1 MHVLT
6 SSPSHRSSPSQSK
19 PSPSKP
25 SQLTTA
31 LALSALCIVGSG
43 CFYELD
49 RAANLAVGEVRGTLT
64 LQDGSQAAYAEITI
78 SGRPTSTLAG
88 SQGAFSVTDL
98 PSGKWLVRF
107 AYDADGDG
115 WPEQSGGRSF
125 IMLPGQGVDL
135 GEVRLFGVGALS
147 GVVHDAAG
155 QPVGGAKVVATVTHE
170 SDDDALGFTYEET
183 TVTSATDGR
192 YFFAALPGARA
203 QVLAFEPARPEA
215 VSPSR
220 EVTLSPN
227 ETVPTGEP
235 LVLPAMPSDRRPVT
249 LDLVPPPAAGED
261 VFVEI
266 VPPGTPATDYDFST
280 APPGDPRVLPFTL
293 PFVLDLPGGLWDIR
307 LKTSSNKKGA
317 ALRRV
322 IKPGRGVLDLGNL
335 NLVDQFCPDGDCDG
349 DGIVGL
355 PPYAEAPDVWAACH
369 AANAE
374 CALASGIR
382 TEDKSCTVD
391 GTQYDCEDDG
401 DGQADLTEPTCYG
414 VGLGTD
420 RDGDLLC
427 DGEDPYPYCRANDE
441 TCVPEDVENL
451 DPQPQLPDL
460 PTDAGIVDAGP
471 EDAGVVDAGPED
483 AGVELDAGI
492 EDAGVDAGIGV
503 PDAGPTDAG
512 PTDAGV
518 DAGIVVPPFDGEWMW
533 TPAPTLDFSNPI
545 GLAALGDGRTA
556 YMTSGPEV
564 HGCPAPLNGVG
575 FATIAIVNTQGACEA
590 SWAWSSTVT
599 QAGEGEYDVAVVGA
613 DGNEVVVTVFNHS
626 TSAFEVSKFNVDD
639 GGMTD
644 RTLDFSGGYG
654 EAEGVLLR
662 DGRVVVVAG
671 MQGTFDFGGG
681 HAFTTPQDASWLVRM
696 ELDADTLALTNLFT
710 NAATGVQ
717 GAHPGGALQLTGL
730 DDGRYVVSF
739 EGLQGDLSFELDG
752 GGTHDLFTSGGHSY
766 LVEFIAGQAEIAWA
780 VQFFEV
786 GDLTF
791 APDDVDGSLLVGY
804 GRSRSATGVLFPD
817 SSGYVTFDDGQ
828 WPSTVD
834 STYSVE
840 EVVLEP
846 FSKKVWSF
854 ERLDATSFAV
864 YEMDLYYTGDFPT
877 QHTDITG
884 WEALDEPFIDGFG
897 QMYVYARDSDFGH
910 LAQLDRTNGL
920 VTPLLDIGRYG
931 DLAYSPQER
940 RVYQTNGGLGVNYID
955 LDNIQGGVQPATSFP
970 QCGMSA
976 TQVTVSHDSSTLAMY
991 CDFISEVLVVDL
1003 NTPTNFHT
1011 LNLGPIG
1018 LQVPPADML
1027 LNADGSVLY
1036 VSANNQLWEMPTTA
1050 GATPIQNTNTS
1061 TVGALSLVTVPAS
1074 MVHHSGGISSELPEA
1089 DIGLLRVVDGT
1100 VATDMDGTPSD
1111 VRTLLHEG
1119 ASNIDFGIVQPLPTG
1134 EVLFGAKCVGDSVFI
1149 DQQAQS
1155 HQVTFEP
1162 NVLADRGEICVLR
1175 IDDQGALVGWETSQ
1189 GHEEQFLFPWL
1200 KFDDGSLLLAFG
1212 LNPEVR
1218 FAGIDHGRF
1227 SNRTLPLFWR
1237 TGVHGP
1243 TLQRP
1248 APPRQHVAV
1257 ELPQS
1262 PGTILPTSIDYKF
1275 VKTLPDGS
1283 FVVAGKVNTGA
1294 AFPADTDCTI
1304 DGTNGTLFAAHVSLA
1319 GPQPDCLWSVSMGGN
1334 AQATEVIDDVVVAD
1348 DGDVYVL
1355 LSNNDDIAYFDG
1367 SNAVTLGNGSSEL
1380 VHAVLHLDNAGV
1392 VQHTATI
1399 VGAFEPTNVKGFM
1412 RFTPERELV
1421 VVAQVDDTVGVLEDA
1436 TVLHTSV
1443 ANDSVFAMRLDENL
1457 GVLSH
1462 GIFDPVGSITDIA
1475 VLDGHGLVLSATF
1488 GSTPFHMLTPTSPN
1502 TGGFVAWM
1510 STLALDMPSVQWSA
1524 FLDAATSLPITVRTT
1539 PGGGGMVLAWDD
1551 ILTVDDV
1558 VLSANGQTIDFFTP
1572 GINASAV
1579 QLAWFERTVDGFA
1592 YTTRNR
1598 LDTRQGGEVETDL
1611 VPADFVFG
1619 PSGQLFMAARI
1630 AGEMNSDF
1638 FNASSVGESFD
1649 ESVAAMTMVFDGYS
1663 AGQGWSTWGI
1673 GSAPTSVTAMDATHD
1688 NGMVLVGPV
1697 SSLDVV
1703 GQSVSPQGESNYIW
1717 VLPGD
1722 GSISGSPYVE

>member
-518 DAGIVVPPFDGEWMW
+518 VDPPFDGEWEW
-533 TPAPTLDFSNPI
+533 APDIDGDFHQPIGLVPLDDGRTVIGYWRSTPLPGCPMPNEGTYAFLLVVLSEAGACELSRGFNPVLVMGQSEATPYMAGSIDNEVVLITDDFFSTVEVTAVNIDDGSIRTGSIGYVGGNANFSGGAVAADGSVVTLLRVSQGTTVTIEGNVVTSPQESSTLVRVELDTEFGFADLFSFAASGASSPDPGNVDQILALDSGDYLVMASHMTGEVFTAPRTLSSDDGDTYVASFTPGQDDPTWLTQMKNVDQSTMVLDRPRDEVIVGATPASSPPSLLAAGFYRDAHIIDEMYIGFAATYTGNGAYDTVAWMHGTKSFYGFEFDGQGSTTIFAFDTQTYSDALLATVPFDVREPFVDELGQLFAVTSDGGGSTLSFIDPVGGTVVPLASTPVNTKLGYDPTTRNVYRANGNNEVSFTALPAIIDVMAPPTLSFSTVPSAPACSMSADHISVSHDGSTLLIGCGFSQNIVAWDLQQQTSFWVNTLSPILGQNPMVDLQANIDGSYAYFTTTGNAIWRIALEAGANVESVDGYVSGPLSFVTPPPPSLFDGTTTTSLHPDDLLAVRIDTATGATGAVDVFAFTGSRQAELMHVVPLLDGGTVVAAACPGDASFVDATGATTKLHHEAPVLASTSEEVCWVRMSAAGAYAGHRMTHSSTEQDGAPISMFPDGSSLTAVQIEPEVRFGRQLHGQFVGLNAFRFYRHGVQGPTLDDTVVAPSPSLVELPSAANSSIDYTHVKAMADGSFLVGGKVNVGEAFPDDPDCATGVNPLFVAKITAAADCLWLVPMGAETRTGQDRIDDIALGPDGEAYVMLSNNQDISYFDGTSTVGITSSAYSGMHAVLHIDNAGDVIGTAAVGYTGGPASLPGALTTTHDVDAAGHAELVMAMQAGTAPTYTGSGSVDMTGIGPDSLMLVRLDSDLVALDVTAYDAVQSVSEVHALAAHRVVVTGTVGGAFDALTSTDGASMLTVASTSSGSPGLTWSALVQGEATIPRTQLAVSPGGARVAFAIESTDANADIEFTSTDGTAEVYLYPGDGGNTWRVAWLNASFGGQLSYAGSETYSSFTDGTADYNLQDISFGESSTLRATGMHGGVLSTSYGANGGNDFGADISVAVSHPEYGARVNTWNVFSNAGSGTSVTAAAPTLDDGMVLLGPLSSDG
-545 GLAALGDGRTA
+545 GLETGDGVLA
-556 YMTSGPEV
+556 PTSD
-564 HGCPAPLNGVG
+564 
-575 FATIAIVNTQGACEA
+575 
-590 SWAWSSTVT
+590 SSFLW
-599 QAGEGEYDVAVVGA
+599 VVPG
-613 DGNEVVVTVFNHS
+613 
-626 TSAFEVSKFNVDD
+626 
-639 GGMTD
+639 
-644 RTLDFSGGYG
+644 
-654 EAEGVLLR
+654 
-662 DGRVVVVAG
+662 
-671 MQGTFDFGGG
+671 
-681 HAFTTPQDASWLVRM
+681 DAS
-696 ELDADTLALTNLFT
+696 FT
-710 NAATGVQ
+710 
-717 GAHPGGALQLTGL
+717 
-730 DDGRYVVSF
+730 
-739 EGLQGDLSFELDG
+739 
-752 GGTHDLFTSGGHSY
+752 
-766 LVEFIAGQAEIAWA
+766 
-780 VQFFEV
+780 
-786 GDLTF
+786 
-791 APDDVDGSLLVGY
+791 
-804 GRSRSATGVLFPD
+804 
-817 SSGYVTFDDGQ
+817 
-828 WPSTVD
+828 
-834 STYSVE
+834 
-840 EVVLEP
+840 
-846 FSKKVWSF
+846 
-854 ERLDATSFAV
+854 
-864 YEMDLYYTGDFPT
+864 
-877 QHTDITG
+877 
-884 WEALDEPFIDGFG
+884 
-897 QMYVYARDSDFGH
+897 
-910 LAQLDRTNGL
+910 
-920 VTPLLDIGRYG
+920 
-931 DLAYSPQER
+931 
-940 RVYQTNGGLGVNYID
+940 
-955 LDNIQGGVQPATSFP
+955 
-970 QCGMSA
+970 
-976 TQVTVSHDSSTLAMY
+976 
-991 CDFISEVLVVDL
+991 
-1003 NTPTNFHT
+1003 
-1011 LNLGPIG
+1011 
-1018 LQVPPADML
+1018 
-1027 LNADGSVLY
+1027 
-1036 VSANNQLWEMPTTA
+1036 
-1050 GATPIQNTNTS
+1050 
-1061 TVGALSLVTVPAS
+1061 
-1074 MVHHSGGISSELPEA
+1074 
-1089 DIGLLRVVDGT
+1089 
-1100 VATDMDGTPSD
+1100 
-1111 VRTLLHEG
+1111 
-1119 ASNIDFGIVQPLPTG
+1119 
-1134 EVLFGAKCVGDSVFI
+1134 
-1149 DQQAQS
+1149 
-1155 HQVTFEP
+1155 
-1162 NVLADRGEICVLR
+1162 
-1175 IDDQGALVGWETSQ
+1175 
-1189 GHEEQFLFPWL
+1189 
-1200 KFDDGSLLLAFG
+1200 
-1212 LNPEVR
+1212 NPEV
-1218 FAGIDHGRF
+1218 
-1227 SNRTLPLFWR
+1227 
-1237 TGVHGP
+1237 V
-1243 TLQRP
+1243 
-1248 APPRQHVAV
+1248 
-1257 ELPQS
+1257 
-1262 PGTILPTSIDYKF
+1262 
-1275 VKTLPDGS
+1275 
-1283 FVVAGKVNTGA
+1283 
-1294 AFPADTDCTI
+1294 FP
-1304 DGTNGTLFAAHVSLA
+1304 
-1319 GPQPDCLWSVSMGGN
+1319 
-1334 AQATEVIDDVVVAD
+1334 
-1348 DGDVYVL
+1348 
-1355 LSNNDDIAYFDG
+1355 
-1367 SNAVTLGNGSSEL
+1367 
-1380 VHAVLHLDNAGV
+1380 
-1392 VQHTATI
+1392 
-1399 VGAFEPTNVKGFM
+1399 
-1412 RFTPERELV
+1412 
-1421 VVAQVDDTVGVLEDA
+1421 
-1436 TVLHTSV
+1436 
-1443 ANDSVFAMRLDENL
+1443 
-1457 GVLSH
+1457 
-1462 GIFDPVGSITDIA
+1462 
-1475 VLDGHGLVLSATF
+1475 
-1488 GSTPFHMLTPTSPN
+1488 
-1502 TGGFVAWM
+1502 
-1510 STLALDMPSVQWSA
+1510 
-1524 FLDAATSLPITVRTT
+1524 
-1539 PGGGGMVLAWDD
+1539 
-1551 ILTVDDV
+1551 
-1558 VLSANGQTIDFFTP
+1558 
-1572 GINASAV
+1572 
-1579 QLAWFERTVDGFA
+1579 
-1592 YTTRNR
+1592 
-1598 LDTRQGGEVETDL
+1598 
-1611 VPADFVFG
+1611 
-1619 PSGQLFMAARI
+1619 
-1630 AGEMNSDF
+1630 
-1638 FNASSVGESFD
+1638 
-1649 ESVAAMTMVFDGYS
+1649 
-1663 AGQGWSTWGI
+1663 
-1673 GSAPTSVTAMDATHD
+1673 
-1688 NGMVLVGPV
+1688 
-1697 SSLDVV
+1697 
-1703 GQSVSPQGESNYIW
+1703 
-1717 VLPGD
+1717 
-1722 GSISGSPYVE
+1722 